1 MGGILVP
8 VLAHLL
14 GATFNLLSAFG
25 SQSLTAAELME
36 NISYQSL
43 FLVALGFASLF
54 VQTANLGLW
63 VTWGELQ
70 ANHARESL
78 FDALLR
84 TDLEWFETTQDGIAA
99 LLPRIQT

>member
-1 MGGILVP
+1 MVP

-25 SQSLTAAELME
+25 SQSLPAVELME
-36 NISYQSL
+36 QISYQSL
-43 FLVALGFASLF
+43 FLVSLGFASLF
-54 VQTANLGLW
+54 VQTANFGLW

-70 ANHARESL
+70 ANSARETL

-84 TDLEWFETTQDGIAA
+84 TDLEWFETSQDGIAA